1 MSNVLLTVAGKEFRD
16 GLRNRWVL
24 SISLIFAILA
34 TGLAYFGS
42 AASGQ
47 AGFSSLSATMVS
59 LATLAVILIP
69 LIALMLSYDSV
80 VGEDEQ
86 GTLLLLMTY
95 PMKRWQF
102 ISGKMLGHGLILAC
116 ASVTGFGLSALV
128 TGAFSDNI
136 IWSELLAAY
145 VFFIIFSVLLGWI
158 FIAFAYVIS
167 VSVTEK
173 SKAAGIALIVWFCF
187 VLMFDL
193 ILLGLLVTTEGNV
206 NAETFPYLL
215 MLNPT
220 DIYRLA
226 IIQYFADQQL
236 SGLMAVAQ
244 QARFTTRILFCGML
258 FWLLMPL
265 LYSLLKFNNRTF

>member
-16 GLRNRWVL
+16 GLRNRWVV

-47 AGFSSLSATMVS
+47 AGFSSLSATLVS
-59 LATLAVILIP
+59 LATLAVFLIP
-69 LIALMLSYDSV
+69 LIALMLAYDSV

-102 ISGKMLGHGLILAC
+102 IAGKMLGHGMILAC
-116 ASVTGFGLSALV
+116 ASITGFGLSALV
-128 TGAFSDNI
+128 TGLFSDNTS
-136 IWSELLAAY
+136 WSELFDAY
-145 VFFIIFSVLLGWI
+145 VFFILFSILLGWI

-167 VSVTEK
+167 VTVTEK
-173 SKAAGIALIVWFCF
+173 SKAAGLALIVWFSV

-193 ILLGLLVTTEGNV
+193 MLLGLLVTTEGNV
-206 NAETFPYLL
+206 NAEMFPYLL
-215 MLNPT
+215 LLNPT

-244 QARFTTRILFCGML
+244 QAQFTTRILFCGMVI
-258 FWLLMPL
+258 WLLIPL
-265 LYSLLKFNNRTF
+265 LYTLFKFNKRTL